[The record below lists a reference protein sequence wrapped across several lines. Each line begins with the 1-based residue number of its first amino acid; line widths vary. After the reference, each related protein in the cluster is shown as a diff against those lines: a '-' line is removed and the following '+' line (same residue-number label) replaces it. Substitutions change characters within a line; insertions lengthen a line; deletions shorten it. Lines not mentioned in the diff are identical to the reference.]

1 MLIKQL
7 PLQELMARIAT
18 DNAESRFVARVFFVN
33 NLKTY
38 YSLIDALTD
47 KADVVI
53 RISDDAFCQGEDTVP
68 DMRLLI
74 DYLDENKDKNILIPH
89 LGEYLR
95 IGEVTERNAGC
106 IYSLLNRHVHSKK
119 RVWIPIFSAEGLFQS
134 IVGKLDEER
143 FGDYLFELD
152 EAPADF
158 TALAYSKP
166 FAKQPG
172 IVNANGLKAWLRLWD
187 EKSIKT
193 GMSFATRQIKQL
205 SPSSG
210 DYTLS
215 IVTDPFSYICS
226 TLKDSNAKFVKELG
240 TTEQWTSLVPNVAT
254 SNGTLEHLIAG
265 SLNIV
270 KFNPYQILGTW
281 ATLDSCKK
289 WIFCLWYA
297 LGLNQQSD
305 YISYAMTNVSSSSM
319 VITAIECAIV
329 TCAENSH
336 FDEWISQRKQALD
349 ALGIT
354 ELSQA
359 FWAKYNDLTD
369 ARLKIKLLTGK
380 THEERIKI
388 VELISQALADGKQL
402 SEFKTILKEKFSDLT
417 LYLSEPKYLEPEL
430 AEYIYKYKGNKIANN
445 FNLALSNE
453 AGNINPFEYKTRGQ
467 ILYSLKGSGD
477 AYFVWIDGMG
487 IEWID
492 MLLAKVKVM
501 NPALVNPS
509 IDIGT
514 AVLPTVTSINMGK
527 ADPDT
532 ISEKKFDALDSLSHI
547 KDKSDCNYYSI
558 IVSQFEM
565 MDKIAEL
572 ICQAA
577 KNHPDKDIIVT
588 ADHGMSRLAALGF
601 HKTGGIDAPSSASVQ
616 NHGRYCEMPS
626 ENNVPSITNT
636 VKEGNV
642 IAFKTHNHFTISG
655 NAPGEVHGGA
665 SPEEILVPIIHFK
678 KLGKKQDIVHPT
690 GTYRLPSSDVNLDN
704 NGDAPVFIQTQGEV
718 QSVAVE
724 VNGNQYKASNIGNNN
739 WSVSI
744 PGLVLDK
751 SYSVRIYLNNI
762 YSNESE
768 TIHVKRKGLV
778 IDDDL

>member
-1 MLIKQL
+1 
-7 PLQELMARIAT
+7 
-18 DNAESRFVARVFFVN
+18 
-33 NLKTY
+33 
-38 YSLIDALTD
+38 
-47 KADVVI
+47 
-53 RISDDAFCQGEDTVP
+53 
-68 DMRLLI
+68 
-74 DYLDENKDKNILIPH
+74 
-89 LGEYLR
+89 
-95 IGEVTERNAGC
+95 
-106 IYSLLNRHVHSKK
+106 
-119 RVWIPIFSAEGLFQS
+119 
-134 IVGKLDEER
+134 
-143 FGDYLFELD
+143 
-152 EAPADF
+152 
-158 TALAYSKP
+158 
-166 FAKQPG
+166 
-172 IVNANGLKAWLRLWD
+172 
-187 EKSIKT
+187 
-193 GMSFATRQIKQL
+193 
-205 SPSSG
+205 
-210 DYTLS
+210 
-215 IVTDPFSYICS
+215 
-226 TLKDSNAKFVKELG
+226 
-240 TTEQWTSLVPNVAT
+240 
-254 SNGTLEHLIAG
+254 
-265 SLNIV
+265 
-270 KFNPYQILGTW
+270 
-281 ATLDSCKK
+281 
-289 WIFCLWYA
+289 
-297 LGLNQQSD
+297 
-305 YISYAMTNVSSSSM
+305 
-319 VITAIECAIV
+319 
-329 TCAENSH
+329 
-336 FDEWISQRKQALD
+336 
-349 ALGIT
+349 
-354 ELSQA
+354 
-359 FWAKYNDLTD
+359 LTD